1 MKKSGIALVVVLLIL
16 VFVNYAIAALFETV
30 KSNVVRVN
38 ADLRSVSVALEAYM
52 VDWNV
57 YADNLSKLSTPVAY
71 ISSIPKDPFAPG
83 AEQGQVVPLNYLKK
97 EEKIYVYSYGPD
109 KDNDDCEIAYD
120 STNGTESDGDIY
132 RVNEH
137 QSEKQI
143 YQPSTVFEDDQIAK
157 ADENNGI
164 KEYMLALKK
173 AKINTQMTNKLNDIL
188 KKGWSA
194 GSNDIIAFINDNQE
208 SMDLIHKGSQKP
220 YAKVVMDES
229 KMDCFSPVPNFLAI
243 QTLSKAMVAQGK
255 KFESEGNVKD
265 AVRNY
270 IDVIKFGKGIGHSPF
285 IIGKLIDIAVESMGY
300 KALVSALLH
309 YELDSVYLTE
319 LQKELAEMEKRTM
332 PISDTFWNEHL
343 MFVNTIEKQA
353 RGEMKTDGTSALY
366 LRLNKDRIIEN
377 NTKFW
382 KAFVENSKKHYPEM
396 IKFDPAAMINEMDAI
411 NRMGVPNFLEASTRD
426 FTTQAW
432 GKSAQIIVALKIS
445 KVRTNAYPPSLGQ
458 IKSTTQEIP
467 VDPFSNTDFKYMP
480 VSSSFILYSI
490 GPDIVDERGQNI
502 YDPTNGTRSSGDIV
516 FTN

>member
-16 VFVNYAIAALFETV
+16 VFVNYAIAALFETME
-30 KSNVVRVN
+30 SNVTRVN
-38 ADLRSVSVALEAYM
+38 AELRSVSVALEAYM

-57 YADNLSKLSTPVAY
+57 YADNLSKLTTPVAY
-71 ISSIPKDPFAPG
+71 LTSIPKDPFATG
-83 AEQGQVVPLNYLKK
+83 TEQGQVVPLNYLKK
-97 EEKIYVYSYGPD
+97 DDKVYVYSYGPD
-109 KDNDDCEIAYD
+109 KDDDNCEIAYD
-120 STNGTESDGDIY
+120 STNGTKSDGDIF
-132 RVNEH
+132 RVNER

-143 YQPSTVFEDDQIAK
+143 YQPTTAFEDDQIAK

-164 KEYMLALKK
+164 KEYMLALKES
-173 AKINTQMTNKLNDIL
+173 KINTNLTNDLSNVL

-194 GSNDIIAFINDNQE
+194 SSNDIITLINENQKAI
-208 SMDLIHKGSQKP
+208 DLIHKGSQKP
-220 YAKVVMDES
+220 YAKAVMDES
-229 KMDCFSPVPNFLAI
+229 KIDFSAPVPNFLFI
-243 QTLSKAMVAQGK
+243 QVLSKIMVAQGK

-265 AVRNY
+265 AIRNY

-285 IIGKLIDIAVESMGY
+285 LIGKLIDIAVETIGY

-309 YELDSVYLTE
+309 YELWTVPLTE
-319 LQKELAEMEKRTM
+319 LQGELAEMEKRTK

-353 RGEMKTDGTSALY
+353 RGEMKADGTSALY

-382 KAFVENSKKHYPEM
+382 KAFVENLKKPYAEM
-396 IKFDPAAMINEMDAI
+396 IKFDPTAMINEMDAM
-411 NRMGVPNFLEASTRD
+411 NRMLVPNYLEASTRD
-426 FTTQAW
+426 FTAQVWEKA
-432 GKSAQIIVALKIS
+432 AQIIVALKIS
-445 KVRTNAYPPSLGQ
+445 KARTNAYPPSLGQ
-458 IKSTTQEIP
+458 IKSTTQNIP
-467 VDPFSNTDFKYMP
+467 IDPFSNTDFKYMP
-480 VSSSFILYSI
+480 ANSSFILYSI

>member
-16 VFVNYAIAALFETV
+16 VFVNYAIAALFETME
-30 KSNVVRVN
+30 SNVTRVS
-38 ADLRSVSVALEAYM
+38 ADLRCVSVALEAYM

-71 ISSIPKDPFAPG
+71 ITSIPKDPFAPG

-97 EEKIYVYSYGPD
+97 DDKVYIYSYGPD
-109 KDNDDCEIAYD
+109 KDDDNCEIAYD
-120 STNGTESDGDIY
+120 PTNGMDSNGDIF
-132 RVNEH
+132 RVNER

-143 YQPSTVFEDDQIAK
+143 YQPTTVFEDDQIAK

-164 KEYMLALKK
+164 KEYMLALKES
-173 AKINTQMTNKLNDIL
+173 KINTQMSNKLSDVL

-194 GSNDIIAFINDNQE
+194 GSNDIITLINDNQKAI
-208 SMDLIHKGSQKP
+208 DLVHKGSQKP

-229 KMDCFSPVPNFLAI
+229 KIDCSAPVPNFLVI
-243 QTLSKAMVAQGK
+243 QTLSKVMVAQGK
-255 KFESEGNVKD
+255 KFESEGKIQE
-265 AVRNY
+265 AIRNY
-270 IDVIKFGKGIGHSPF
+270 IDVVKFGKGIGHSPF

-309 YELDSVYLTE
+309 NDLDSVYLTE
-319 LQKELAEMEKRTM
+319 LQKELVEMEKRTM
-332 PISDTFWNEHL
+332 PMSDTFWNEHL
-343 MFVNTIEKQA
+343 CFVNTIEKQA
-353 RGEMKTDGTSALY
+353 RGEMKAEGTSALY

-382 KAFVENSKKHYPEM
+382 KAFVENSKKPYAEM
-396 IKFDPAAMINEMDAI
+396 IKFDSQALLSEMDAL
-411 NRMGVPNFLEASTRD
+411 NRIAVPNFLEASTRD

-432 GKSAQIIVALKIS
+432 EKSAQIIVALKIS
-445 KVRTNAYPPSLGQ
+445 KAMTNAYPPSLGQ
-458 IKSTTQEIP
+458 IKSTTQNIP